1 MSTVAQT
8 RTRSK
13 PADLCRMVVTI
24 RGTDYTVKPLV
35 VEDDDIRAA
44 WTLRNTAN
52 GQVYTLANG
61 AYGVTCTCADFEFR
75 HAGLN
80 DVGCKHVKSFRALG
94 LLS

>member
-8 RTRSK
+8 RARSK

-44 WTLRNTAN
+44 WTLRKADGTE
-52 GQVYTLANG
+52 YTLSHGIYG
-61 AYGVTCTCADFEFR
+61 AGCTCADQTFR
-75 HAGLN
+75 HEGR
-80 DVGCKHVKSFRALG
+80 DDSGCKHIRACRALG
-94 LLS
+94 LLN